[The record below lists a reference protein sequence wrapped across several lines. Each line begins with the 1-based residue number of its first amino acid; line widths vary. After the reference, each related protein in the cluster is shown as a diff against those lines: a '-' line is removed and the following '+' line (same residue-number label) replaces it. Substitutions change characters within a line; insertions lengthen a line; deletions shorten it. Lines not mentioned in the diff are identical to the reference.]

1 MIDRK
6 LWQGVKGT
14 HREASLSPL
23 ASTCLDPL
31 RSIPELEWVNANNL
45 EKLATAFTE
54 TQYDPASCISSASSL
69 DYVGIIVAGSL
80 TVTTAEGR
88 SFPLHEGQS
97 FNAEALQQAIES
109 ESKTSPTDWAAATL
123 VADSSQGCKIARITI
138 AEAAKIF
145 KEDDSNGL
153 KGSVLDA
160 EMCSRS
166 LSDLE
171 DIGLLGNGA
180 YGSVRMVCDKRTKE
194 IYALKSY
201 NREKIVKMQVQKHVE
216 NEKLMM
222 LACCHPFVLR
232 LIGTFEDTANWH
244 MVLELVQGG
253 DLFGRLDR
261 VEKLDNHSAR
271 FYMAGTMLALDHLHE
286 RHIVYRDLKPENL
299 LIDQR
304 GYIKLADFGLA
315 KKIALGSKTFTV
327 CGTPEYMS
335 PELIGRKGH
344 NKAVDYWSVGILI
357 FEMLSGMPPFYDD
370 NPMPFGV

>member
-1 MIDRK
+1 M
-6 LWQGVKGT
+6 
-14 HREASLSPL
+14 
-23 ASTCLDPL
+23 
-31 RSIPELEWVNANNL
+31 
-45 EKLATAFTE
+45 
-54 TQYDPASCISSASSL
+54 
-69 DYVGIIVAGSL
+69 
-80 TVTTAEGR
+80 
-88 SFPLHEGQS
+88 
-97 FNAEALQQAIES
+97 
-109 ESKTSPTDWAAATL
+109 
-123 VADSSQGCKIARITI
+123 
-138 AEAAKIF
+138 
-145 KEDDSNGL
+145 
-153 KGSVLDA
+153 GSVLDST
-160 EMCSRS
+160 MCSRS
-166 LSDLE
+166 LNDLE

-180 YGSVRMVCDKRTKE
+180 YGSVRMVMDKGTKV

-201 NREKIVKMQVQKHVE
+201 NREKIMKMQVQKHVE

-271 FYMAGTMLALDHLHE
+271 FYMAGTLLALDHLHE
-286 RHIVYRDLKPENL
+286 RNIVYRDLKPENL
-299 LIDQR
+299 LIDHR

-315 KKIALGSKTFTV
+315 KKIPPDGKTFTV

-344 NKAVDYWSVGILI
+344 NKAVDYWSIGILI

-370 NPMPFGV
+370 NPMITYTKIFAGKITWPKTINSTAKDLIKRMLVEDVDKRIGNLKGGVNDVKRHAWMQGFDFQECLRFDMKAPWVPSIKNQRDLSFFDP